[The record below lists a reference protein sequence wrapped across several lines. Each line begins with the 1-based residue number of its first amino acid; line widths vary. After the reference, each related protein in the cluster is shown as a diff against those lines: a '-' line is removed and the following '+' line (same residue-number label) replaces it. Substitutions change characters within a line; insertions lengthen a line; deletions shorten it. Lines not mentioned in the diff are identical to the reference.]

1 MPVNCPHCGREFN
14 KARVDPR
21 HLRACAR
28 PPDPNLHPCLC
39 GYRASTP
46 KLMKRH
52 RKTCEAWQ
60 TRDKKF
66 VRAQRIRENSLAK
79 HGVEN
84 PMRSPEAN
92 AKRKATNLAKYGA
105 ENPFC
110 KEASTFDKVQASLEG
125 KRPVLRGADSP
136 FAKPEVK
143 AKIRKTMLER
153 YGSENPQQVAE
164 IRAKTR
170 ETCIERYGGEL
181 LGSPVLEA
189 KARETNLARYGDA
202 YPQRTDAV
210 KDKQRETN
218 LERWGVPWTGMHPEI
233 RAKQLETHHERYGS
247 HWFASDE
254 GKAEIKRVLQE
265 RYGVDHWMQTDGAWD
280 RLVESF
286 REKYG
291 VDHPL
296 QLAEFLD
303 KRIETCCE
311 RYGVD
316 NVLQDAEI
324 MARLQATN
332 LERYGS
338 PHYMNS
344 ERFVRQC
351 LVNAGFPLP
360 EVLPDHPM
368 QNREYARQHLEK
380 MSPANGP
387 NGLERAVQALAPDG
401 SILFTG
407 DFTFW
412 RWLPTLSKHKNPDFI
427 VPGPDPTN
435 PKKGVTRVVEAFGDF
450 WHSRVFTGKAPFAH
464 EQDLIEAYAE
474 IGITCLVLWESEVKA
489 DPDSVRSRLE
499 GFLG

>member
-1 MPVNCPHCGREFN
+1 MPVTCPHCSRSFKGDRIN
-14 KARVDPR
+14 ARHKR
-21 HLRACAR
+21 SCAGWET
-28 PPDPNLHPCLC
+28 PPPPPPCLC
-39 GYRASTP
+39 GHKATSSTQ
-46 KLMKRH
+46 MKRH

-60 TRDKKF
+60 TRDKKAVRNQRRTATNLERYGVEDASQMPE
-66 VRAQRIRENSLAK
+66 VRARRA
-79 HGVEN
+79 
-84 PMRSPEAN
+84 
-92 AKRKATNLAKYGA
+92 ATNLAKYGA
-105 ENPFC
+105 VNPFC

-125 KRPVLRGADSP
+125 KRPVLRGADNP

-143 AKIRKTMLER
+143 AKIRDHWMQEH
-153 YGSENPQQVAE
+153 GVENPQQVAE

-170 ETCIERYGGEL
+170 ETNIERYGGEL

-303 KRIETCCE
+303 KQRATNVE
-311 RYGVD
+311 RYGT
-316 NVLQDAEI
+316 I
-324 MARLQATN
+324 
-332 LERYGS
+332 
-338 PHYMNS
+338 
-344 ERFVRQC
+344 
-351 LVNAGFPLP
+351 FPGLR
-360 EVLPDHPM
+360 
-368 QNREYARQHLEK
+368 NRG
-380 MSPANGP
+380 M
-387 NGLERAVQALAPDG
+387 NGLESAVFGMVPEG
-401 SILFTG
+401 SLVFTG
-407 DFTFW
+407 DGAWW
-412 RWLPTLSKHKNPDFI
+412 RHLPRYGRNKNPDFI

-450 WHSRVFTGKAPFAH
+450 WHSRMFTGKAPFAH

-474 IGITCLVLWESEVKA
+474 IGITCLVLWESEVKS

-499 GFLG
+499 GFLTNGSCS

>member
-21 HLRACAR
+21 HLRSCAQ

-60 TRDKKF
+60 ARDKKA
-66 VRAQRIRENSLAK
+66 VRNQRRKATSLERY
-79 HGVEN
+79 GVEDAAHA
-84 PMRSPEAN
+84 PEVQARR
-92 AKRKATNLAKYGA
+92 AATNLAKYGA

-125 KRPVLRGADSP
+125 KRPVLRGADNP

-143 AKIRKTMLER
+143 AKIRDHWMQEH
-153 YGSENPQQVAE
+153 GVENPQQVAE
-164 IRAKTR
+164 IRTKTR

-233 RAKQLETHHERYGS
+233 RAKQLKTHHERYGS

-254 GKAEIKRVLQE
+254 GKAKIKRVLQE

-280 RLVESF
+280 RLVETF
-286 REKYG
+286 RERYG

-303 KRIETCCE
+303 KQRE
-311 RYGVD
+311 
-316 NVLQDAEI
+316 
-324 MARLQATN
+324 TN
-332 LERYGS
+332 LERHGWDYF
-338 PHYMNS
+338 MNS

-351 LVNAGFPLP
+351 LVNAGVPLP

-368 QNREYARQHLEK
+368 QNREYARLHLER
-380 MSPANGP
+380 MSPINGP

-427 VPGPDPTN
+427 VPGPDPAK
-435 PKKGVTRVVEAFGDF
+435 PKKGVTRVVEACGDY
-450 WHSRVFTGKAPFAH
+450 WHSRIFTGKAPFAH

-474 IGITCLVLWESEVKA
+474 IGITCLVLWESEVKS
-489 DPDSVRSRLE
+489 DPESVISRLE
-499 GFLG
+499 GFLAQ

>member
-21 HLRACAR
+21 HLRSCAQ

-52 RKTCEAWQ
+52 RKGCEAWL
-60 TRDKKF
+60 TRDKKAVRNQRRTATNLERYGVEDAAHAPE
-66 VRAQRIRENSLAK
+66 VRARRA
-79 HGVEN
+79 
-84 PMRSPEAN
+84 
-92 AKRKATNLAKYGA
+92 ATNLAKYGA
-105 ENPFC
+105 VNPFC

-125 KRPVLRGADSP
+125 KRPVLRGADNP
-136 FAKPEVK
+136 FAKPDVK
-143 AKIRKTMLER
+143 AKIRDHWMQEH
-153 YGSENPQQVAE
+153 GVENPQQVAE

-210 KDKQRETN
+210 KDKQRGTN
-218 LERWGVPWTGMHPEI
+218 LERWGVPWTGIHPEI

-280 RLVESF
+280 RLVETF
-286 REKYG
+286 RERYG

-303 KRIETCCE
+303 KQRE
-311 RYGVD
+311 
-316 NVLQDAEI
+316 
-324 MARLQATN
+324 TN
-332 LERYGS
+332 LERHGWDY
-338 PHYMNS
+338 YMNS

-351 LVNAGFPLP
+351 LVNAGVPLP

-368 QNREYARQHLEK
+368 QNREYARLHLER
-380 MSPANGP
+380 MSPINGP

-450 WHSRVFTGKAPFAH
+450 WHSRMFTGKAPFDH

-474 IGITCLVLWESEVKA
+474 IGITCLVLWESEVKS

-499 GFLG
+499 GFLGQ

>member
-1 MPVNCPHCGREFN
+1 MPSTCPHCSRKFKGDRIS
-14 KARVDPR
+14 PR
-21 HLRACAR
+21 HIAACPEWPR
-28 PPDPNLHPCLC
+28 RLTKPCLC
-39 GYRASTP
+39 GHRATSDN
-46 KLMKRH
+46 KMKAH
-52 RKTCEAWQ
+52 RKGCEAWQ
-60 TRDKKF
+60 TRDKKA

-125 KRPVLRGADSP
+125 KRPVLRGADNP

-143 AKIRKTMLER
+143 AKIRRHWQQEH
-153 YGSENPQQVAE
+153 GVDNPQQVPE
-164 IRAKTR
+164 IRARTTA
-170 ETCIERYGGEL
+170 TCEERYGGEL

-218 LERWGVPWTGMHPEI
+218 LERWGVPWTGMHPEV

-247 HWFASDE
+247 HWFASEE
-254 GKAEIKRVLQE
+254 GRQKIREAMFEKF
-265 RYGVDHWMQTDGAWD
+265 GVEYPGQIEGHWE
-280 RLVESF
+280 RLVETF
-286 REKYG
+286 RERYG

-303 KRIETCCE
+303 KRIETCRE
-311 RYGVD
+311 KYGFD
-316 NVLQDAEI
+316 
-324 MARLQATN
+324 
-332 LERYGS
+332 S
-338 PHYMNS
+338 
-344 ERFVRQC
+344 
-351 LVNAGFPLP
+351 
-360 EVLPDHPM
+360 PM
-368 QNREYARQHLEK
+368 QSAEVRARMVETKIEK
-380 MSPANGP
+380 YGNPWGPSPIDGP

-435 PKKGVTRVVEAFGDF
+435 PKRGVTKVVEAFGDF
-450 WHSRVFTGKAPFAH
+450 WHSRMFTGKAPFAH

-474 IGITCLVLWESEVKA
+474 IGITCLVLWESEVKS
-489 DPDSVRSRLE
+489 DPEDTRRRLE
-499 GFLG
+499 KFLGLSVPVV